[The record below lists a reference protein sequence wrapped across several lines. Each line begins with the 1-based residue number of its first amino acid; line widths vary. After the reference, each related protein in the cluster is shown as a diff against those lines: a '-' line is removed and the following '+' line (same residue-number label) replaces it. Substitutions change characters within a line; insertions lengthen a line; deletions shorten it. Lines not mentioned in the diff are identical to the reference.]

1 MITSRTLKNVA
12 KHLEEKMYELDRM
25 MTSSQVVSPFAQ
37 QNRQLMAQA
46 AEVLRLEAV
55 RIDAGHDLVVGPD
68 MFKENHPEPFF
79 GMEGPEDE
87 L

>member
-25 MTSSQVVSPFAQ
+25 MISSQVVSPFAQ
-37 QNRQLMAQA
+37 QNRQMMSQA

-68 MFKENHPEPFF
+68 MFKETHQDPLF
-79 GMEGPEDE
+79 GIEGPEDE
-87 L
+87 I